1 MKKNL
6 LTVSLWG
13 IYLLFLSCRPAGN
26 RQAVYN
32 FAPLDSIIT
41 GWIDK
46 EYYPG
51 AAICVVRDDSI
62 IFRKNYKEFTPDTKV
77 YVASAGKWVA
87 AAVIGAVVDRTDLD
101 WNDSVKKWIPEFK
114 NDVKRNDYFTSVA
127 FAHIRRSPLL
137 AGTTRR
143 QLQSA
148 GFGSHGDSSTSTVST
163 PGTRFEYGGLAMQIA
178 GRMAEKAMNKE
189 FEELFQELIARPLG
203 MKNSHFTPVNTD
215 GGHAPMLGG
224 GLCTTL
230 YDYIRFL
237 DMIYHNGVFEEKQI
251 LKPETIH
258 EMQADQVGNAEVNPG
273 EYVER
278 ALKKIS
284 VPYIRLGEWRELI
297 DEATG
302 EAYQISSPGWAGAY
316 PWINKQDRVYGFFIA
331 HVQGS
336 SQKEDGF
343 SSFYEVPS
351 FHKLSRT
358 LFP

>member
-114 NDVKRNDYFTSVA
+114 NDVKGMIT
-127 FAHIRRSPLL
+127 L
-137 AGTTRR
+137 R
-143 QLQSA
+143 QLLSHTSGVRPYLPEPRVDNYNQLDSA
-148 GFGSHGDSSTSTVST
+148 VMEILPLDTVFT

-278 ALKKIS
+278 ALKNIIPVYTVWENGGNSLMKQQEKPIRS
-284 VPYIRLGEWRELI
+284 VHRVGPAPIRGSINR
-297 DEATG
+297 TG
-302 EAYQISSPGWAGAY
+302 YMDSS
-316 PWINKQDRVYGFFIA
+316 
-331 HVQGS
+331 
-336 SQKEDGF
+336 
-343 SSFYEVPS
+343 
-351 FHKLSRT
+351 
-358 LFP
+358 

>member
-13 IYLLFLSCRPAGN
+13 IYSLFLSCRPAGN

-77 YVASAGKWVA
+77 YVASAGKLVA

-114 NDVKRNDYFTSVA
+114 NDVKGMITLRQLLSHTSE
-127 FAHIRRSPLL
+127 RLPLL

-148 GFGSHGDSSTSTVST
+148 GFGSHGDSS
-163 PGTRFEYGGLAMQIA
+163 
-178 GRMAEKAMNKE
+178 
-189 FEELFQELIARPLG
+189 
-203 MKNSHFTPVNTD
+203 
-215 GGHAPMLGG
+215 
-224 GLCTTL
+224 
-230 YDYIRFL
+230 
-237 DMIYHNGVFEEKQI
+237 
-251 LKPETIH
+251 
-258 EMQADQVGNAEVNPG
+258 
-273 EYVER
+273 
-278 ALKKIS
+278 
-284 VPYIRLGEWRELI
+284 
-297 DEATG
+297 
-302 EAYQISSPGWAGAY
+302 
-316 PWINKQDRVYGFFIA
+316 
-331 HVQGS
+331 
-336 SQKEDGF
+336 
-343 SSFYEVPS
+343 
-351 FHKLSRT
+351 FH
-358 LFP
+358 